1 MQFEGTPQSNP
12 VKNLEPQ
19 EIKSPDR
26 TSEVAPA
33 LPTPEDSKIG
43 EADDVTHQKA
53 DAKKIDELRGQL
65 RIKPKTAN
73 ESLEQRKKRLDNL
86 WAHYETI
93 QNNLELM
100 ALFDRKQAFDF
111 KREIDEILREHG
123 YPKRTKI
130 SELQF
135 EKWKAN
141 LNPKFIKDGFVY
153 LLRGDH
159 PNLDQKGFYA
169 RTYGYG
175 KLTTKQLA
183 EQLQSSGEAGYALY
197 GDERYLT
204 IAKPSSDNIVEQLA
218 YLQSAKGGSSFIST
232 TTSIPCAEAG
242 TGNVPDAAEQLQYE
256 VYVLKISV
264 DSAIN
269 SNAGNFYGMQEDE
282 VLVPD
287 YISKDEIVAK
297 FPRGKTEEVYQYLH
311 DLLGV
316 TKEDLRIQEKAE

>member
-1 MQFEGTPQSNP
+1 MKFEEPPQSNP
-12 VKNLEPQ
+12 TENPEPR
-19 EIKSPDR
+19 ETKSPDQV
-26 TSEVAPA
+26 SEVAPVV
-33 LPTPEDSKIG
+33 PTPETTNTN
-43 EADDVTHQKA
+43 EADVAARQEADV
-53 DAKKIDELRGQL
+53 KKIAELREQL
-65 RIKPKTAN
+65 GIQPETAN
-73 ESLEQRKKRLDNL
+73 ESLEQRKERLDNL
-86 WAHYETI
+86 WTNYEKI
-93 QNNLELM
+93 QNDPELM
-100 ALFDRKQAFDF
+100 ALFDRKQQFDF
-111 KREIDEILREHG
+111 QREIDEVLREHG
-123 YPKRTKI
+123 YPERTKV
-130 SELQF
+130 SELQL

-183 EQLQSSGEAGYALY
+183 EQLHGSGEVGYALY

-204 IAKPSSDNIVEQLA
+204 TAKPSSDNTTEQLA

-256 VYVLKISV
+256 VYVLKIPI

-269 SNAGNFYGMQEDE
+269 SNTANHFGMEEDE

-316 TKEDLRIQEKAE
+316 TKEDLRIQEKTE

>member
-1 MQFEGTPQSNP
+1 MKFEGPPQPNP
-12 VKNLEPQ
+12 AENQEPQ
-19 EIKSPDR
+19 ETKSPDQVP
-26 TSEVAPA
+26 EVTPVV
-33 LPTPEDSKIG
+33 PTPETTNTN
-43 EADDVTHQKA
+43 EADVVARQEA
-53 DAKKIDELRGQL
+53 DTKKIDGLREQL
-65 RIKPKTAN
+65 GIKPETAN
-73 ESLEQRKKRLDNL
+73 ESLEQRKERLDNL
-86 WAHYETI
+86 WTNYEKI
-93 QNNLELM
+93 QNDPELM
-100 ALFDRKQAFDF
+100 ALFDRKTQFAFQ
-111 KREIDEILREHG
+111 REIDEILREHG
-123 YPKRTKI
+123 YPERTKI

-183 EQLQSSGEAGYALY
+183 EQLQGSGEVGYALY

-204 IAKPSSDNIVEQLA
+204 TAKPSSDNATEQLA

-256 VYVLKISV
+256 VYVLKIPV

-269 SNAGNFYGMQEDE
+269 SNTGNHFGMEEDE

-297 FPRGKTEEVYQYLH
+297 FPRGKTEEIYQYLH

-316 TKEDLRIQEKAE
+316 TKEDLKIQEKAE